1 MRLFCVF
8 IFELKCLTQ
17 FNYRQ
22 WLRHI
27 LLRTNFDCSETTRN
41 QTPYNILQWNKEMS
55 YHLVKCRQIY
65 QIKVVKT
72 MVSVWYHADLT
83 NLTLMTFYVL
93 NYHFILLYRK
103 WINSILV
110 IKCLIKRFYEICKSS
125 FPPVKSLWTQQL
137 LYWGFVK
144 VVPLGPCPM
153 CFLPNFTENIEKYIQ
168 TNTSSYHVW

>member
-1 MRLFCVF
+1 
-8 IFELKCLTQ
+8 
-17 FNYRQ
+17 
-22 WLRHI
+22 
-27 LLRTNFDCSETTRN
+27 
-41 QTPYNILQWNKEMS
+41 MS

-110 IKCLIKRFYEICKSS
+110 IKCLIKIFYEICKSS

-153 CFLPNFTENIEKYIQ
+153 CFLPNFTENIKKIYKYTLHRITYDKSNVYVINSKQ
-168 TNTSSYHVW
+168 TLKKLSF

>member
-1 MRLFCVF
+1 
-8 IFELKCLTQ
+8 
-17 FNYRQ
+17 
-22 WLRHI
+22 
-27 LLRTNFDCSETTRN
+27 
-41 QTPYNILQWNKEMS
+41 MS

-153 CFLPNFTENIEKYIQ
+153 SCLILQRILKKIYKYTLHRITYDKSNVYVINSKQ
-168 TNTSSYHVW
+168 TLKKLSF

>member
-1 MRLFCVF
+1 
-8 IFELKCLTQ
+8 
-17 FNYRQ
+17 
-22 WLRHI
+22 
-27 LLRTNFDCSETTRN
+27 
-41 QTPYNILQWNKEMS
+41 MS

-72 MVSVWYHADLT
+72 MVPVWYHADLT

-110 IKCLIKRFYEICKSS
+110 IKCLIKRFYKICKSS
-125 FPPVKSLWTQQL
+125 FPPVKSLWTHQL

-153 CFLPNFTENIEKYIQ
+153 CFLPNFTENIEKKIYKQ
-168 TNTSSYHVW
+168 TLHRITYDKSNVYVINSKQTLKKLSF

>member
-1 MRLFCVF
+1 MFWDHKKSNTIQHPAV
-8 IFELKCLTQ
+8 KQ
-17 FNYRQ
+17 GNV
-22 WLRHI
+22 
-27 LLRTNFDCSETTRN
+27 D
-41 QTPYNILQWNKEMS
+41 
-55 YHLVKCRQIY
+55 HLVKCRQIY

-125 FPPVKSLWTQQL
+125 FPPVKSLWTHQL

>member
-1 MRLFCVF
+1 
-8 IFELKCLTQ
+8 
-17 FNYRQ
+17 
-22 WLRHI
+22 
-27 LLRTNFDCSETTRN
+27 
-41 QTPYNILQWNKEMS
+41 MS

-110 IKCLIKRFYEICKSS
+110 IKCLIKRFYKICKSS

-153 CFLPNFTENIEKYIQ
+153 CFLLILQRILKKIYKYTLHRITYDKSNVYVINSKQ
-168 TNTSSYHVW
+168 TLKKLSV